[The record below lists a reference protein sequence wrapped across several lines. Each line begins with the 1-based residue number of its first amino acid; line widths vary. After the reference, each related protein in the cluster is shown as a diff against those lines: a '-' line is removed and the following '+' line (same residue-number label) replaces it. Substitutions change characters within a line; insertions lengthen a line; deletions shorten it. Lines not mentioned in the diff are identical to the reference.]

1 MIFKQ
6 LILGVLECI
15 NWKSFYIRDCEFM
28 SEISLPS
35 EFNHVSFDKPG
46 MADAMYMTRS
56 PMPVLAPGQ
65 VLIKVHAAGVN
76 GPDVAQRSGLYPP
89 PQDASPILGLEVA
102 GEICVVAN
110 GVEQWKSGDKVCAL
124 VLGGGYGEYTLAY
137 ARHCLPIPCGWSFQQ
152 AAAIPE
158 TFFTV
163 WGNLF
168 MRAGLKA
175 GETVLIHGA
184 SGGIGSA
191 AIVLAKA
198 FGASVIVT
206 SGSDEKCAYC
216 RDLGADLAINYQDAD
231 FVEPVMA
238 YTKGKG
244 VEVVFDVAGGDFI
257 NLNLKVLAMDG
268 RMVSVAMQRGAKA
281 HVDIFRIMAKR
292 ISWTGSTLRPQS
304 VTAKADIADELQ
316 EYVWPMLQESTLSG
330 TKRLICN
337 LVPNIYAEYPL
348 NECVC
353 AHELMESGAHRGKIV
368 LILP

>member
-1 MIFKQ
+1 MPK
-6 LILGVLECI
+6 L
-15 NWKSFYIRDCEFM
+15 
-28 SEISLPS
+28 SLPS
-35 EFNHVSFDKPG
+35 EYGHVTFDKPG
-46 MADAMYMTRS
+46 TADLMYMTRS
-56 PMPVLAPGQ
+56 PMPILAPGQ

-76 GPDVAQRSGLYPP
+76 GPDVAQRRGIYPP
-89 PQDASPILGLEVA
+89 PQEASPILGLEVA
-102 GEICVVAN
+102 GEICVVAK
-110 GVEQWKSGDKVCAL
+110 GVEQWEPGDMVCAL
-124 VLGGGYGEYTLAY
+124 VPGGGYGEYAVAY
-137 ARHCLPIPCGWSFQQ
+137 ARHCLPVPCGWSFQQ

-175 GETVLIHGA
+175 GETVLINGA

-198 FGASVIVT
+198 FGARVIVT

-216 RDLGADLAINYQDAD
+216 RNLGADLAINYQDED
-231 FVEPVMA
+231 FVEPVME
-238 YTKGKG
+238 YTQNQG

-281 HVDIFRIMAKR
+281 QVDIFRIMAKR
-292 ISWTGSTLRPQS
+292 ISWAGSTLRPQS
-304 VTAKADIADELQ
+304 VTAKADIAEELL
-316 EYVWPMLQESTLSG
+316 EYVWPMLQESIKGGSN
-330 TKRLICN
+330 KLISN
-337 LVPNIYAEYPL
+337 LIPNIYAEFPL
-348 NECVC
+348 DECVC

-368 LILP
+368 LALT